1 MSVVDHHFHRF
12 HWQQTAQTAM
22 ALLNPATL
30 KTLWTSVMDMAT
42 AGEIWR
48 GSMFLCSCV
57 CLCVYV
63 CVCVLQSDIY
73 SVSMVNI
80 RTKLMCYWIFHE
92 TLSCFVCF
100 SFSFLI
106 QEWSLVAGLLFFGV
120 FFWLGKKNVS
130 LVYNCI
136 IVFPQKDFPHKKFKS
151 LSTWKVRHSRF
162 TQQNILFLIFLYIQ
176 SNIYVK

>member
-1 MSVVDHHFHRF
+1 MLKIIPCVRWSVKSVD
-12 HWQQTAQTAM
+12 T
-22 ALLNPATL
+22 LLRVVSG
-30 KTLWTSVMDMAT
+30 KVDVS
-42 AGEIWR
+42 R
-48 GSMFLCSCV
+48 GSSLSSIPLTTDSPDRNGFVKSSNSEDSLDKRNGYGHSWWDMKGQHVSLFV
-57 CLCVYV
+57 CLSLYVCV

-120 FFWLGKKNVS
+120 CFLTGKNKCVLS
-130 LVYNCI
+130 L
-136 IVFPQKDFPHKKFKS
+136 
-151 LSTWKVRHSRF
+151 
-162 TQQNILFLIFLYIQ
+162 
-176 SNIYVK
+176 